1 MDISRITEKLD
12 RLVEAKE
19 FEEAKELLNY
29 WLKDAK
35 ENKDQRAELG
45 ICNES
50 MGLYR
55 KLGEKDEAINFAKRG
70 LDLVES
76 MDFGNTVTAAT
87 TYINAGTVYKAFGE
101 AETGLPLFAKAKVIY
116 EKELKE
122 EDGRLGGLYNNMGLA
137 FLDLKK
143 YEEAVEC
150 YKKAL
155 EIMSRVENGNL
166 EKCITYLNIADV
178 CDALRKDSEYEGE
191 HRHTD
196 EEWEE
201 NIGKC
206 IERAWECINDE
217 TLPRNGYYAFVAEKC
232 APVFNYYGY
241 FLYKTELEKRI
252 AEITEK

>member
-1 MDISRITEKLD
+1 MDISRIMEKLD
-12 RLVEAKE
+12 RLVESGE
-19 FEEAKELLNY
+19 NDEAKELLNY

-35 ENKDQRAELG
+35 ENKDERGELS
-45 ICNES
+45 ICNEA

-55 KLGEKDEAINFAKRG
+55 KLGEKDEAVAYAKRA
-70 LDLVES
+70 LELVES
-76 MDFGNTVTAAT
+76 MDFEDTVTAAT
-87 TYINAGTVYKAFGE
+87 TYVNAGTVYKAFGE

-143 YEEAVEC
+143 YEDAVEC

-155 EIMSRVENGNL
+155 EVMSRVKNGNL

-178 CDALRKDSEYEGE
+178 CDALRNDKEYEGE
-191 HRHTD
+191 HKHTD
-196 EEWEE
+196 EEWER
-201 NIGKC
+201 NIGMC
-206 IERAWECINDE
+206 IEKAWECISDE
-217 TLPRNGYYAFVAEKC
+217 TLPRNGYYKFVAEKC

-241 FLYKTELEKRI
+241 FLFKAELEKRI
-252 AEITEK
+252 AQIG